1 MVISMT
7 AGTSGGLLGG
17 READRCLVALHA
29 GDFAVLLMGKVHLPC
44 PQGMTGDRH
53 LDGHPL
59 GIGELGFLVTD
70 GAVTR
75 GGTLV
80 MANLAP
86 AGGLERQRTPF
97 RAEIVA
103 GEAGESAM
111 AFVGEGVAGG
121 GRC

>member
-1 MVISMT
+1 MVVSMT
-7 AGTSGGLLGG
+7 AGTAGGLLGG
-17 READRCLVALHA
+17 SEADRRLVALHA
-29 GDFAVLLMGKVHLPC
+29 GDFAVRLMGKVHLPR

-59 GIGELGFLVTD
+59 GIGEFGFLVTD
-70 GAVTR
+70 GAVTS

-80 MANLAP
+80 MADLTP
-86 AGGLERQRTPF
+86 TGRLERQRPPF
-97 RAEIVA
+97 GSEIVA

-121 GRC
+121 G